1 VFAFKETTV
10 SSRKQAFAVRAAHRV
25 AANSLRAVAFEQ
37 VAFGFGLGSSKQKS
51 RGFVEIFLRSFG
63 AFWLP
68 VLNGAG
74 CPSAGGQRTDFC
86 LRYRA
91 EVSLSSLALP
101 LAKPVW
107 RLSAGISF
115 AHAGGSGLLRKVKSK
130 CLAWVA
136 LCRLTPHSTGRPS
149 AAR

>member
-1 VFAFKETTV
+1 V
-10 SSRKQAFAVRAAHRV
+10 SYRKQAFAVQASQRV
-25 AANSLRAVAFEQ
+25 AASSFHARAFER
-37 VAFGFGLGSSKQKS
+37 FESGSSKQEQ
-51 RGFVEIFLRSFG
+51 RGFVEISLRSFG
-63 AFWLP
+63 AFGWP

-86 LRYRA
+86 LRSRVG
-91 EVSLSSLALP
+91 VSLSSLALP

-115 AHAGGSGLLRKVKSK
+115 AHAGGAGLLRKVKSK

-136 LCRLTPHSTGRPS
+136 LCRLTPHSTGLPA